1 MSWQAGIANVLLRVM
16 VRRRW
21 TGWTPGVEGARML
34 RRVFGQPRAMRDYR
48 ARSARVTKVREVIVE
63 GEWVL
68 PLDGTVEDGR
78 TILYLH
84 GGGYVFCTEETHRPL
99 TTTLANLAKARVFAP
114 AYRLAPEHP
123 FPAAVDDAL
132 AAAAWLF
139 EQGVDPARTIVAGD
153 SAGGGL
159 ALALLIARRDAGL
172 PPMAGA
178 YLLSPWTD
186 LAGTGASMETNR
198 DRDAMFNPGRIATF
212 AREYLGD
219 VPATH
224 PLASP
229 LYAELAGLPPLCIQA
244 GSDEVLLDDARRLA
258 ERARAAGVDVSIT
271 TWPGVPHVWQLWTP
285 YLPEAREAI
294 ARAVAWITARVPA
307 RTREAAAGA
316 SGASAGAHS
325 TE

>member
-1 MSWQAGIANVLLRVM
+1 MSWQASVANALLRVM

-21 TGWTPGVEGARML
+21 KEWQPGADGARLL
-34 RRVFGQPRAMRDYR
+34 RRVFGQPRALRDAR
-48 ARSARVTKVREVIVE
+48 AKSARITKVADGAVH

-68 PLDGTVEDGR
+68 PRDGVVEGGR

-84 GGGYVFCTEETHRPL
+84 GGGYVFCTEETHRAL
-99 TTTLANLAKARVFAP
+99 TTTLANLARARVFAP

-159 ALALLIARRDAGL
+159 ALALLLARRDAGL
-172 PPMAGA
+172 APMAGA

-186 LAGTGASMETNR
+186 LAGAGESMTSNR
-198 DRDAMFNPGRIATF
+198 DRDAMFASGRIAEF
-212 AREYLGD
+212 AREYLGS
-219 VPATH
+219 VPPTH

-229 LYAELAGLPPLCIQA
+229 LYADLAGLPPLVIQA
-244 GSDEVLLDDARRLA
+244 GSDEVLLDDSRRLA
-258 ERARAAGVDVSIT
+258 ERARAAGVEVSIE

-285 YLPEAREAI
+285 YLPEARDAL

-307 RTREAAAGA
+307 TSPSVHA
-316 SGASAGAHS
+316 
-325 TE
+325 

>member
-1 MSWQAGIANVLLRVM
+1 MSWQAGIANALLRVM

-21 TGWTPGVEGARML
+21 KEWRPGAGGAQLL
-34 RRVFGQPRAMRDYR
+34 RRIFGQPRALRDAR
-48 ARSARVTKVREVIVE
+48 ARDARVSKVEGGAVH

-68 PLDGTVEDGR
+68 PLDGVVEDGR

-84 GGGYVFCTEETHRPL
+84 GGGYVFCTEETHRAL
-99 TTTLANLAKARVFAP
+99 TTTLANRAKARVFAP

-123 FPAAVDDAL
+123 FPAAVDDAK

-159 ALALLIARRDAGL
+159 ALALLLARRDAGL
-172 PPMAGA
+172 APMAGA

-186 LAGTGASMETNR
+186 LAGTGESMTTNR
-198 DRDAMFNPGRIATF
+198 DRDAMFASDRIAEF
-212 AREYLGD
+212 AREYLGSE
-219 VPATH
+219 PPTH

-229 LYAELAGLPPLCIQA
+229 LYADLTGLPPLIIQA

-258 ERARAAGVDVSIT
+258 ERARAAGVEVWIE

-285 YLPEAREAI
+285 YLPEARDAL
-294 ARAVAWITARVPA
+294 ARAVTWITTHVPV
-307 RTREAAAGA
+307 R
-316 SGASAGAHS
+316 SGAVHA
-325 TE
+325 